1 MVRIAPA
8 AALRMMLVLLASWLL
23 FGCQL
28 LNRPAD
34 GKIVVDD
41 LQLYSA
47 DKQDQAID
55 IAISRLEQGETQ
67 LAREIIDRV
76 LRINKQHPT
85 AQLLVK
91 LLDQPVQKFFKTE
104 RLTNYVIKPGDTLG
118 SIADTWLG
126 NSLYF
131 ISLAKLNNI
140 EQPTRI
146 KPGNNLRIPVIESS
160 PLVQK
165 EIRRSNA
172 NLKLIK
178 NLIEDKDYFQALKKI
193 NTLFILKKHTNQLT
207 KLQQQALSGLA
218 QSSVSIS
225 DRYSMLEKINQTV
238 KSNPRKSLDKNYK
251 QFVQQQTQNVLLD
264 EFNLLLDDQSFLD
277 SADKLI
283 AAKSYPQKQWQDE
296 LSHRVE
302 LLIEKLHEE
311 AIIYRKNQD
320 FGQAM
325 TRWEKILFIDP
336 DNELAKKYHAR
347 TSKLL
352 AKLEQLY

>member
-1 MVRIAPA
+1 MRTFG
-8 AALRMMLVLLASWLL
+8 LLHVTRLLMILLTVSVL

-28 LNRPAD
+28 LNRPTN

-41 LQLYSA
+41 LQLHSPS
-47 DKQDQAID
+47 KQDQAID
-55 IAISRLEQGETQ
+55 IAINKLEQGETQ

-76 LRINKQHPT
+76 LRMNPQHQT

-91 LLDQPVQKFFKTE
+91 LLDQPVQTFFQTKRITS
-104 RLTNYVIKPGDTLG
+104 YIIKSGDTLG
-118 SIADTWLG
+118 SIANTWLG

-140 EQPTRI
+140 DQPTRI
-146 KPGNNLRIPVIESS
+146 KPGATLRIPVIEMS

-172 NLKLIK
+172 NLRLIRD
-178 NLIEDKDYFQALKKI
+178 LIEEKDHFQALNKI
-193 NTLFILKKHTNQLT
+193 NTLFVLDRQLT
-207 KLQQQALSGLA
+207 KLIQLHQQLLA
-218 QSSVSIS
+218 NIARSNVSIS
-225 DRYSMLEKINQTV
+225 DRYMMLDKVEKSAKN
-238 KSNPRKSLDKNYK
+238 NPRAILKNSY
-251 QFVQQQTQNVLLD
+251 QRFIEQQTQKVLLD
-264 EFNLLLDDQSFLD
+264 EFNLLLDDQSYLD

-283 AAKSYPQKQWQDE
+283 AAQSYTPQEWRE
-296 LSHRVE
+296 EYSHRVE

-325 TRWEKILFIDP
+325 KRWEKILTIAP
-336 DNELAKKYHAR
+336 DNELARKYHTR

-352 AKLEQLY
+352 AKLEQLN